1 MIMKLTKHL
10 ILPAIATTCLIGVK
24 ASLAQTDRPKE
35 TTDSGFALEEV
46 LVVAQKRSESIQD
59 VPVSVSV
66 IGEDFIEEWSITDLN
81 SAVLYT
87 PNVKIADAGYFILP
101 RVRGFGVN
109 QNNKA
114 FEPPAGV
121 AIDGIPYTRLEYF
134 TSALFDL
141 ERMEVYRGPQGTAFG
156 KNTTAGLIHLIT
168 RSPTDEF
175 EGFIDYQHGDFE
187 RRRLEAGAGGPL
199 IEGFLNFR
207 VAALKDERRGFVE
220 NSAGVSLTGAPK
232 HSRGN
237 DREGYR
243 VKLDFPNLFG
253 SRLKIGIDT
262 VDIESTGAGLELFD
276 TTASFRETSLRYDPA
291 SDFVRGNYT
300 NSINDPDNR
309 LISLDIYNLEWR
321 YAFSE
326 WEIVAQGGYAV
337 LEGSA
342 ALDTDVTPAPA
353 IFATDSD
360 RSPTRTLELRLES
373 PDLPGFLGIDELFG
387 TPLGSSNFLVGA
399 YTQNRRIQGNGLVY
413 KFGAAYL
420 DFFLADQLASN
431 GGSVLPGSDD
441 IVAAL
446 MAIAPAS
453 AGDLGFAISEEVT
466 QIFNQE
472 SDTDALFAQL
482 KWQLLPSWA
491 IETGVRFNSETKTAS
506 FNQFYSSPEP
516 NVIMPILGIEQYQHE
531 LSREENNVA
540 RKVSLN
546 YQPSD
551 DIGLFLHVARGF
563 RGGGYNA
570 FSFRGSLDQLQ
581 YDSEEA
587 TDWGLDIKST
597 LFDGR
602 MRLNLSLYEIKI
614 DDFQVLVGVANE
626 RGFGVGSNKVENAAA
641 ARSRGVEGDLTF
653 AVTRWL
659 MMFATLGINDSEYL
673 DFTNNQCFPDN
684 RNTDGDAD
692 PRCDATGKPFDLT
705 PKYTGT
711 LLGMVTLPLSRSG
724 LTLQFGGGLD
734 YQSEQFTTTS
744 LDERYIQD
752 AITRWRA
759 TIGIGNPIQGWSF
772 RLQGENL
779 TNEVV
784 TVRQGQILRGAVVEG
799 LEAPRTVYGTFRY
812 SF

>member
-1 MIMKLTKHL
+1 
-10 ILPAIATTCLIGVK
+10 
-24 ASLAQTDRPKE
+24 
-35 TTDSGFALEEV
+35 
-46 LVVAQKRSESIQD
+46 
-59 VPVSVSV
+59 
-66 IGEDFIEEWSITDLN
+66 
-81 SAVLYT
+81 
-87 PNVKIADAGYFILP
+87 
-101 RVRGFGVN
+101 
-109 QNNKA
+109 
-114 FEPPAGV
+114 
-121 AIDGIPYTRLEYF
+121 
-134 TSALFDL
+134 
-141 ERMEVYRGPQGTAFG
+141 
-156 KNTTAGLIHLIT
+156 
-168 RSPTDEF
+168 
-175 EGFIDYQHGDFE
+175 
-187 RRRLEAGAGGPL
+187 
-199 IEGFLNFR
+199 
-207 VAALKDERRGFVE
+207 
-220 NSAGVSLTGAPK
+220 
-232 HSRGN
+232 
-237 DREGYR
+237 
-243 VKLDFPNLFG
+243 
-253 SRLKIGIDT
+253 
-262 VDIESTGAGLELFD
+262 
-276 TTASFRETSLRYDPA
+276 
-291 SDFVRGNYT
+291 
-300 NSINDPDNR
+300 
-309 LISLDIYNLEWR
+309 
-321 YAFSE
+321 
-326 WEIVAQGGYAV
+326 
-337 LEGSA
+337 
-342 ALDTDVTPAPA
+342 
-353 IFATDSD
+353 
-360 RSPTRTLELRLES
+360 
-373 PDLPGFLGIDELFG
+373 
-387 TPLGSSNFLVGA
+387 
-399 YTQNRRIQGNGLVY
+399 
-413 KFGAAYL
+413 
-420 DFFLADQLASN
+420 
-431 GGSVLPGSDD
+431 
-441 IVAAL
+441 
-446 MAIAPAS
+446 
-453 AGDLGFAISEEVT
+453 
-466 QIFNQE
+466 
-472 SDTDALFAQL
+472 
-482 KWQLLPSWA
+482 
-491 IETGVRFNSETKTAS
+491 
-506 FNQFYSSPEP
+506 
-516 NVIMPILGIEQYQHE
+516 MPILGIEQYQHE

-540 RKVSLN
+540 RKVSIN

-551 DIGLFLHVARGF
+551 DIGIFLHVARGF

-684 RNTDGDAD
+684 PNTDGDGD

-752 AITRWRA
+752 AVTRWRA